1 MSQPAAPIIER
12 DHEWYRDL
20 WTAVERARAPHDDAG
35 LHALA
40 DGFAWLSMLEQ
51 GLGQDLA
58 AGGDDRRAWSA
69 RVVEKAMAGD
79 PVAVGRA
86 LGVDPSLIRRLYEHW
101 LHRFAAAEQRIEGKL
116 QTGLYLAVV
125 SQSYFQKGFGLKS
138 EVGPVLARTYQSP
151 VVEKLKGL
159 GYEAVAAGI
168 HFKLAREFGFC
179 YGVDRAVDY
188 AYQTRR
194 QFPDRRVFLS
204 GEIIHNPDVNQ
215 RIRDMD
221 ITILADALDPVER
234 YAPISAGDVVILP
247 AFGVSVPELEHL
259 KAKQCVLVDTTC
271 GSVLN
276 VWKKVHQHARDGY
289 TVIIHGKHYHEETRA
304 TASQALT
311 HQDGHYL
318 CVRNVEETKM
328 VCDYILGR
336 RTAEELMPHFAEAAS
351 PGFDPARD
359 LQRIGL
365 ANQTTML
372 MSETLKVQETL
383 RQAVVERWGAEQVD
397 AHFRAFDT
405 ICSATQERQDA
416 VTEMLKNGGID
427 LMIVIGGYNSSNTQA
442 LARMCSPRVKTYY
455 IDSPG
460 CVTSQGIRHR
470 VVGDATETMTPG
482 WLPDGVARVGLT
494 SGASTPDS
502 VVGEVI
508 ERILALRDARPE
520 ELTKPVAIAQASPAY
535 QAPAFAEATADKAA
549 DEQSYA

>member
-1 MSQPAAPIIER
+1 MSQQLESVL
-12 DHEWYRDL
+12 DLDQEWYRHLQADL
-20 WTAVERARAPHDDAG
+20 ERALRDPPAPHAPA
-35 LHALA
+35 LRALA
-40 DGFAWLSMLEQ
+40 DGFTWLSMLEQ
-51 GLGQDLA
+51 GLWQDHLA
-58 AGGDDRRAWSA
+58 AGNDRRAWSA
-69 RVVEKAMAGD
+69 RIVEQAMASD
-79 PVAVGRA
+79 PVVVGRA
-86 LGVDPSLIRRLYEHW
+86 LGVDPRQIRRLYEHW
-101 LHRFAAAEQRIEGKL
+101 LHRFAAAELKIEGKSH
-116 QTGLYLAVV
+116 TELYLQDV

-151 VVEKLKGL
+151 VIEKLKGL
-159 GYEAVAAGI
+159 GYEAFAGGI
-168 HFKLAREFGFC
+168 HFKLAKEFGFC

-221 ITILADALDPVER
+221 ITILADSSDPVER
-234 YAPISAGDVVILP
+234 FGPVSAGDVVILP
-247 AFGVSVPELEHL
+247 AFGVSVPELNHL
-259 KAKQCVLVDTTC
+259 KSKNCVLVDTTC

-311 HQDGHYL
+311 HTNGHYL
-318 CVRNVEETKM
+318 CVRNVEETQL

-336 RTAEELMPHFAEAAS
+336 RTADELMPHFAGAAS

-372 MSETLKVQETL
+372 MSETLTVQETL
-383 RQAVVERWGAEQVD
+383 RKAVAERYGAAVND
-397 AHFRAFDT
+397 HFRAFDT

-416 VTEMLKNGGID
+416 VTEMLKSGGID

-442 LARMCSPRVKTYY
+442 LARMCAPRVRTYY

-460 CVTSQGIRHR
+460 CVTDGGIRHH
-470 VVGDATETMTPG
+470 VVGDQGETTTAG
-482 WLPDGVARVGLT
+482 WLPAGLVRIGLT

-508 ERILALRDARPE
+508 ERILALRDVTPE
-520 ELTKPVAIAQASPAY
+520 ELTNPVPIAQGSSTYAK
-535 QAPAFAEATADKAA
+535 ATADK
-549 DEQSYA
+549 QSYA